1 MKKSLL
7 SLLLLL
13 LPTALWAG
21 IPAAQVMTLYRFN
34 GDPGMP
40 YYRIADFRKGGP
52 GTAAGTLAQ
61 GSSLIP
67 CLVIRDGAPL
77 TDRSGTPFVGF
88 EIVVDARKA
97 GPESTE
103 RFKRLVA
110 ERQALTVT
118 NHHCGASVEYVI
130 DSRNL
135 YALNKAPSFDPPAS
149 GAATGTDRSTGSAR
163 DEVVRAF
170 HQSAECAGANRALTG
185 RRAALE
191 RAWDRFIDEQQG
203 RWPRDTLLQGK
214 HLDYVMRT
222 AIYEGHL
229 ERGCNAYGACERNL
243 IALSIRNRGRDTCTS
258 ALGCTHGGDFQ
269 GVSSKV
275 SQYNIWDEYLTQVSG
290 LTSCF
295 LRPDLAGRDPY
306 AKLQRL
312 YQQSHEDVER
322 ILYGS
327 DEDLRE
333 LFPDESLGALKSIRH
348 YYHAPAMGKCFPD
361 HPRMEYISGAVAR
374 KGGDFALIVNRRIQ
388 VDEPSAGGYLF
399 RDFLVKDEAD
409 RDLVEVVDRFP
420 EFVIDARKVDLKRP
434 SNCPPYGI
442 PSGCRFDQVGRYRKT
457 PSWINAGTP
466 LEIRCRVRE
475 RGEQCQR
482 EPRLTT
488 TSVGGVCDK
497 EMRPV
502 GGVR

>member
-1 MKKSLL
+1 MKRSLL
-7 SLLLLL
+7 ALPLL

-21 IPAAQVMTLYRFN
+21 IPAAPVMTLYKFN
-34 GDPGMP
+34 GDLAMP
-40 YYRIADFRKGGP
+40 YYRVADFRKGGP
-52 GTAAGTLAQ
+52 GAAAGTLAQ
-61 GSSLIP
+61 GSSVIP
-67 CLVIRDGAPL
+67 CLVIRDGTPL
-77 TDRSGTPFVGF
+77 TDANGTPYLGF
-88 EIVVDARKA
+88 EILVDSRKA
-97 GPESTE
+97 GPEATE
-103 RFKRLVA
+103 RFKRAVA
-110 ERQALTVT
+110 ERQSQTVT
-118 NHHCGASVEYVI
+118 NHHCGPSVEYVI

-135 YALNKAPSFDPPAS
+135 YPMNKAPSFDPPAA
-149 GAATGTDRSTGSAR
+149 GGGKAPAAQGAR

-170 HQSAECAGANRALTG
+170 HQSAECAGANRSLTG

-191 RAWDRFIDEQQG
+191 HAWDRFIGEQQG

-229 ERGCNAYGACERNL
+229 DRGCNAYGACERNL
-243 IALSIRNRGRDTCTS
+243 IALSIRNRGRETCSS
-258 ALGCTHGGDFQ
+258 ALGCGHSGDFQ
-269 GVSSKV
+269 GVASKV

-290 LTSCF
+290 LTACF
-295 LRPDLAGRDPY
+295 LRPDLAGREPY
-306 AKLQRL
+306 EKLQRL
-312 YQQSHEDVER
+312 YQQSVGDVER
-322 ILYGS
+322 ILFG
-327 DEDLRE
+327 DDGDLQDI
-333 LFPDESLGALKSIRH
+333 FPGESLGALKSIRH

-374 KGGDFALIVNRRIQ
+374 KGSDYALIVNRRIQ
-388 VDEPSAGGYLF
+388 VDEPSGGGYLF
-399 RDFLVKDEAD
+399 RDFVVKDEAD
-409 RDLVEVVDRFP
+409 RDVVELVDRFP
-420 EFVIDARKVDLKRP
+420 GFVIDARKVDFKRP

-442 PSGCRFDQVGRYRKT
+442 PSGCRFEQIGRYRKT

-466 LEIRCRVRE
+466 LEISCRVRE

-482 EPRLTT
+482 EPRPTT

>member
-1 MKKSLL
+1 MKRSLL
-7 SLLLLL
+7 ALPLL
-13 LPTALWAG
+13 LPTTLSAA
-21 IPAAQVMTLYRFN
+21 IPVAPVMTLYKFN
-34 GDPGMP
+34 GDLTMP
-40 YYRIADFRKGGP
+40 YYAVADFRRNGP
-52 GTAAGTLAQ
+52 GAVAGSLAQ
-61 GSSLIP
+61 GSSVIP

-77 TDRSGTPFVGF
+77 TDASGTPFVGF
-88 EIVVDARKA
+88 EILVDSRRA
-97 GPESTE
+97 GPEATA
-103 RFKRLVA
+103 RFKGAVA
-110 ERQALTVT
+110 ERQGLSVT
-118 NHHCGASVEYVI
+118 NHHCDPSLEYVI

-135 YALNKAPSFDPPAS
+135 YAMNKAPSFDPPAGDS
-149 GAATGTDRSTGSAR
+149 GKAAAAETPR

-170 HQSAECAGANRALTG
+170 HRSAECAGANHALTG
-185 RRAALE
+185 RRAALA

-203 RWPRDTLLQGK
+203 RWPRETLLQGK

-229 ERGCNAYGACERNL
+229 DRGCNAYGACERNL
-243 IALSIRNRGRDTCTS
+243 IALSIRNRGRETCSS
-258 ALGCTHGGDFQ
+258 ALGCSHSGDFQ

-306 AKLQRL
+306 DKVQRL
-312 YQQSHEDVER
+312 YQQSVEDVER
-322 ILYGS
+322 ILFGG
-327 DEDLRE
+327 DGDLQE
-333 LFPDESLGALKSIRH
+333 IFPDESLGALKSIRH

-361 HPRMEYISGAVAR
+361 YPRMEYISGAVAR
-374 KGGDFALIVNRRIQ
+374 NGGDYALIVNRRIQ
-388 VDEPSAGGYLF
+388 VDEPAQGGYLF
-399 RDFLVKDEAD
+399 SDFVVKEEAD
-409 RDLVEVVDRFP
+409 RDLVELRDRFP
-420 EFVIDARKVDLKRP
+420 GFVIDARKVDFKRP

-442 PSGCRFDQVGRYRKT
+442 PSGCRFDEIGRYRKT

-466 LEIRCRVRE
+466 LEISCRVRE

-488 TSVGGVCDK
+488 ARVGGVCDK